1 MAASQIYI
9 WTFTIFLFPTL
20 TWGLLSDF
28 KICGDSE
35 CESLLSRVRATRDHR
50 GKDCRFLNFK
60 KGDVIFVYHKL
71 SGKRDDLWAG
81 SIDRQFGYFPK
92 DAVKVDEIYSNTEKE
107 VATQKQD
114 FFCIDEYGSLID
126 NDSSEWDNEE
136 NLVSEFQEIAAN
148 DAQDSKTSKD
158 AFLSQSFAQ
167 SSDETG
173 NKDAIQVVMEDFSDD
188 TKPEPSEQDGS
199 QWIGSTVTGWLSLGG
214 ENPDDNP
221 KEDNPEQ
228 ESFRSRKL
236 ALDIDANQLKEEKKN
251 AENSGWFGD
260 GLTSAFGFGQKAP
273 EEEKPIEKEV
283 EEQPPPSNS
292 WLNIGIRDV
301 LHFGQSNQDK
311 VEEIIEAAGRDEST
325 GTIDPQDLGTSQSHH
340 DATVEQIKETEHQ
353 RDDITG
359 KKAERTETHPSKPV
373 KDYNQ
378 EDRHSQEED
387 GELRKEEDAG
397 WYGSIY
403 NNIVGLYGEQGYVE
417 EEEDILIAEDE
428 EDKDISLQSETES
441 QSVFSSMFDT
451 LVSPFQADTTNN
463 YKNAQSDEVTDI
475 KPAEADGDTETSLT
489 SQTAIPYDSTEAS
502 VGRKD
507 DNDGNDSNEVPH
519 PPPLDIDTVQSA
531 NKILETSKY
540 MSLSHDPQLQDT
552 DGIVNLGVD
561 PEKAIAEMEVVDQEE
576 FPSSDH
582 SKKWHV
588 ETDPIDNTGFINII
602 LDPVLDSTIL
612 NADATSNNLLSDKGN
627 DDGGRYIVDKA
638 SEREEADSTNE
649 VTETEGIEPKK
660 IVEVERDHGDEA
672 TFSTHVF
679 EYTQSNSGPNAKIE
693 MYPDSSDL
701 VPPETVTGNEQR
713 QTEILEEADTENM
726 LVEDFIHVHWVS
738 HESQKDSDEKNVL
751 NDRSGMTDD
760 QTTANED
767 SNLPLNDRNHT
778 DDSNEM
784 LEAFKQL
791 LGNSKYM
798 SLSHNPQLQ
807 DTTGIVNLEDDREK
821 SIAEINEND
830 EHDSAGRLELDDVT
844 TNEPVSSQGGVE
856 PKQLVSDPKPDNEED
871 VKISTVLPEA
881 LLHDSDENAL
891 NHHQES
897 PAADL
902 AENSLNDVETD
913 HSVGQ
918 DALEGS
924 GIPNLSDSIPIQT
937 KAETPTE
944 ELPNVSEDTSVM
956 HAEVEDIDID
966 TTGIEV
972 VSSNQKGDDSILVPQ
987 SPAEEDNRDRV
998 GMLYSQTSMPGTED
1012 ASVLEEVTQTPDPH
1026 LHDTQDPHIAELIL
1040 NLSLVEPVRVDP
1052 VIENVSGVEIH
1063 HLITSSG
1070 DEESK
1075 DKNENT
1081 LEVTDKNVHFGD
1093 IDSVLLKDWLSS
1105 NYEESNSNVME
1116 VVDQEEFSSS
1126 DHFKEWHVEADPVDN
1141 IGMINITLDPVL
1153 DSTILNADTTSNNLL
1168 SDKGNDDGGRYI
1180 VDKASEIEEA
1190 DSTKE
1195 VTETEGIEP
1204 GKIVEVERDH
1214 GDQATLPTHVFENTQ
1229 SSSEPDAKIEMY
1241 PDSSELVPPET
1252 EIGNEQRQTEILEE
1266 ADTENMSVEDF
1277 IHVHRESH
1285 ESQKDSDEKNVPND
1299 RSGMT
1304 SDQTTAIEDNNLP
1317 LDDRNHISS
1326 VSSQEVHSK
1335 GTKGL
1340 YNEITLE
1347 NERAQEL
1354 GLQDRETNDG
1364 RNSFD
1369 QSHAVSQLSPTDEA
1383 YDVIIQSEKTI
1394 DHDTLY
1400 SGENFLS
1407 DSWSNYQEATDVKST
1422 ISDEDR
1428 QQDFENVD
1436 VIEKVDF
1443 EKISY
1448 RDIESI
1454 HNVEREGETSTSH
1467 SEPPEKQDMPSDQI
1481 VGLDPTQ
1488 EEFVNKSTS
1497 HIEPLENQDMPSDQY
1512 SVGPPQEE
1520 ITDTS
1525 VNKGTRSFFEN
1536 AMDFLIPSTDSKDL
1550 EDPEPKGQEEEE
1562 QEPPPDLPYLD
1573 LHEPEPQ
1580 SQSTSVE
1587 DSVKAT
1593 AFLKEYKNI
1602 QKQISTYEIT
1612 TLLDMFGK
1620 HKFLWLDY
1628 SLGSSETFTD
1638 GQDGDNDLAII
1649 SDFERLLQ
1657 YHIDETKTPSGGVL
1671 EDEDQSRKFV
1681 SLRKL
1686 EILLSNI
1693 KNRFTQVKAPVS
1705 IKDNQETDKTN
1716 CINDDCLTR
1725 NENEDLTNLK
1735 GEHFS
1740 GEGDI
1745 QTPTLTDKYKPEPAV
1760 MEYLFS
1766 SARQVTGDAVAHML
1780 TVKALLK
1787 WLTIQV
1793 LSSLPDDIKPGPDL
1807 YGLPWEAVIVTALLG
1822 LGTLLLFSCR
1832 FYQCIKSRLYSSKER
1847 RMGLKVAELL
1857 DEKCKVLETLSEVQ
1871 RNYEELETALRNS
1884 GILAHVT
1891 ERENLEVMSQRLKQS
1906 NTQLGNDIEKLKEDL
1921 NIQRAMRLQQ
1931 EETIADMQETL
1942 KTLEEETRD
1951 LKSQT
1956 EQAQTTLKIFDMNSE
1971 RNQNNLEA
1979 AKEEKVLLQEK
1990 NGQLVQ
1996 EAEGW
2001 GERMSELEEEMR
2013 MCESS
2018 YTGML
2023 QDATNKD
2030 ERIKSLTDCLLK
2042 MKDWDSVLEDGANR
2056 EERSGTQG
2064 TENGEGQDNHQR
2076 RRIQK
2081 LIHAAKM
2088 NADLKSVDEDKDRV
2102 FAKLADEVKAKEDL
2116 QEGIKKLE
2124 NEKASLQTDS
2134 EKYTVQVQTLQQKLQ
2149 IMTEMYQENELKL
2162 HRMLTVEERERLQK
2176 DEKLTKADK
2185 SITLA
2190 VEELNSYRQR
2200 AQDLEDELEKT
2211 NQAYKTQITS
2221 QEKKAHNNWLAARG
2235 ADRDLAEVKRENAH
2249 LRQKLT
2255 DTQFKLD
2262 VVEKDPYTL
2271 DNMDRP
2277 LFRGERSPYGP
2288 SPLHRPASE
2297 NRAFLS
2303 PPTLMDGPL
2312 RLSPN
2317 FPPMGPGGR
2326 VSRGLLDPPGGVDSD
2341 RSGGPHSDSGSISPT
2356 WERDRR
2362 GPPIHPPGYMYLDT
2376 GLPYRR
2382 PLPGALPMGPL
2393 PPRGPGPA
2401 EPHSFGHQP
2410 DSSFMGNSMGPGENE
2425 RDSHL
2430 SAPGDLRDM
2439 RMGPPLLVPPGMGP
2453 LPPMDHRDPYF
2464 ARKGPYGPPD
2474 FFSPR
2479 GPAPMGMRGPPPPGM
2494 FGRVPPPPPQH
2505 MGYPPMRPHPD
2516 SFPPGPPPRPS
2527 PPDSEVSSDQ
2537 SPSPHDVI

>member
-1 MAASQIYI
+1 MTGLSRVDMAASQKYI
-9 WTFTIFLFPTL
+9 WTFTIFIFPIL

-92 DAVKVDEIYSNTEKE
+92 DAVKVDEIYANTEKE

-173 NKDAIQVVMEDFSDD
+173 NKDANQAVMEYFSDD
-188 TKPEPSEQDGS
+188 TKPAPSEQGGS

-214 ENPDDNP
+214 ERPDDNP

-236 ALDIDANQLKEEKKN
+236 ALDIDANQLKEETKN
-251 AENSGWFGD
+251 TENSGWFGD
-260 GLTSAFGFGQKAP
+260 GLTSAFGFGHKAP

-283 EEQPPPSNS
+283 EEQPPPSKS

-311 VEEIIEAAGRDEST
+311 VEERIEAAGRDEST
-325 GTIDPQDLGTSQSHH
+325 GTIDPQDVGTSQSHH

-353 RDDITG
+353 RDDNTG

-387 GELRKEEDAG
+387 GELRKEKDAG

-403 NNIVGLYGEQGYVE
+403 NNIVGLYGEQSDVE

-428 EDKDISLQSETES
+428 EDKDINLQSETES

-475 KPAEADGDTETSLT
+475 KPAEADGDTEISLT
-489 SQTAIPYDSTEAS
+489 CQMAIPYDSTEAS

-507 DNDGNDSNEVPH
+507 DNDGNDSNKALH
-519 PPPLDIDTVQSA
+519 PPRLEIDKVQSA

-552 DGIVNLGVD
+552 TGIVNLEVD
-561 PEKAIAEMEVVDQEE
+561 PEKAIAEMKVVDQKE
-576 FPSSDH
+576 FPPSDH
-582 SKKWHV
+582 SKEWHV
-588 ETDPIDNTGFINII
+588 ETDPIDNIGFINII

-612 NADATSNNLLSDKGN
+612 NADTTSNNLLSDKGN
-627 DDGGRYIVDKA
+627 DDGEGYIVDKA
-638 SEREEADSTNE
+638 SEIEKA
-649 VTETEGIEPKK
+649 EGIEPKK

-679 EYTQSNSGPNAKIE
+679 EYTQSSSGPNAKIE
-693 MYPDSSDL
+693 MYRDTSDL

-713 QTEILEEADTENM
+713 QTEVLDKADTENM
-726 LVEDFIHVHWVS
+726 SVEDFIHVHRVS
-738 HESQKDSDEKNVL
+738 HEYQKDSDEKNVL

-798 SLSHNPQLQ
+798 SLSHDPQLQ
-807 DTTGIVNLEDDREK
+807 DTTGIVNLEDDAEK
-821 SIAEINEND
+821 SRAEINEND
-830 EHDSAGRLELDDVT
+830 EHNSAGRLDLDDVT
-844 TNEPVSSQGGVE
+844 TNEPVSSQGDVE

-871 VKISTVLPEA
+871 LKISTVLPEA

-902 AENSLNDVETD
+902 AENSLDDVETD

-924 GIPNLSDSIPIQT
+924 GIPNLFDSIPIQT
-937 KAETPTE
+937 KAGTLTE
-944 ELPNVSEDTSVM
+944 ELPGVSEDTSVM
-956 HAEVEDIDID
+956 YTEVEDIDID

-987 SPAEEDNRDRV
+987 RPAEEDSGDRV
-998 GMLYSQTSMPGTED
+998 GMLYGQTSMPGTED

-1026 LHDTQDPHIAELIL
+1026 LHDAQDPRIAELIL
-1040 NLSLVEPVRVDP
+1040 NLSLVEPVIVDP
-1052 VIENVSGVEIH
+1052 VIENVSGEEGH

-1070 DEESK
+1070 DGKSK
-1075 DKNENT
+1075 DKNENR
-1081 LEVTDKNVHFGD
+1081 LEVPNKNAHVGD

-1105 NYEESNSNVME
+1105 NYEESNSNVIE

-1141 IGMINITLDPVL
+1141 IGLINITLDLVL

-1168 SDKGNDDGGRYI
+1168 SDKGNDDGERYI

-1190 DSTKE
+1190 DSPNE
-1195 VTETEGIEP
+1195 VTEIEGLEP

-1214 GDQATLPTHVFENTQ
+1214 GDQATLPTHAFENKQ
-1229 SSSEPDAKIEMY
+1229 SSSGPDAKIEMY

-1304 SDQTTAIEDNNLP
+1304 RDQTTAIEDNNLP
-1317 LDDRNHISS
+1317 LDNRNHISS

-1383 YDVIIQSEKTI
+1383 YDVITQSERTI
-1394 DHDTLY
+1394 DHDTLC

-1436 VIEKVDF
+1436 VIEKDDF

-1454 HNVEREGETSTSH
+1454 PNVEREDETSTSH
-1467 SEPPEKQDMPSDQI
+1467 SEPPEK
-1481 VGLDPTQ
+1481 
-1488 EEFVNKSTS
+1488 
-1497 HIEPLENQDMPSDQY
+1497 QDMPSDQY

-1536 AMDFLIPSTDSKDL
+1536 AMDFVIPSTDSKDL

-1562 QEPPPDLPYLD
+1562 QEPPPVLPYLD

-1587 DSVKAT
+1587 DSLKAT

-1602 QKQISTYEIT
+1602 QKQISADEIT

-1620 HKFLWLDY
+1620 HKLLWLDY
-1628 SLGSSETFTD
+1628 SLGSSETLTD
-1638 GQDGDNDLAII
+1638 GQDGNNGRAII

-1657 YHIDETKTPSGGVL
+1657 YHIDETKTSSGGVL
-1671 EDEDQSRKFV
+1671 EDEDQSRKCV
-1681 SLRKL
+1681 PLRKL

-1705 IKDNQETDKTN
+1705 IKDNQAETDKTN
-1716 CINDDCLTR
+1716 CINDDCFTR

-1766 SARQVTGDAVAHML
+1766 SARQVTGDAVAHIL
-1780 TVKALLK
+1780 TLKALLK
-1787 WLTIQV
+1787 WLTVQV
-1793 LSSLPDDIKPGPDL
+1793 LSSLPDDIRPGPDL

-1871 RNYEELETALRNS
+1871 QNYEELETALRNS
-1884 GILAHVT
+1884 GVLAHVA

-1921 NIQRAMRLQQ
+1921 NIQRARRLQQ

-2042 MKDWDSVLEDGANR
+2042 MKDWDSVLEVGANR
-2056 EERSGTQG
+2056 EERSGKQG

-2076 RRIQK
+2076 QRIQK

-2116 QEGIKKLE
+2116 QEGILNLE

-2134 EKYTVQVQTLQQKLQ
+2134 EKYTSQVQKLQQKLQ

-2255 DTQFKLD
+2255 DTQFKLE

-2303 PPTLMDGPL
+2303 PPTLMDGPP

-2326 VSRGLLDPPGGVDSD
+2326 
-2341 RSGGPHSDSGSISPT
+2341 
-2356 WERDRR
+2356 
-2362 GPPIHPPGYMYLDT
+2362 GYMYLDP

-2401 EPHSFGHQP
+2401 ESHSFGHQP

-2453 LPPMDHRDPYF
+2453 LPPIEHRDPYF

-2479 GPAPMGMRGPPPPGM
+2479 GPAPMGIRGPPPPGM

-2505 MGYPPMRPHPD
+2505 
-2516 SFPPGPPPRPS
+2516 SFLPGPPPRPS
-2527 PPDSEVSSDQ
+2527 PPGSEVSSDQ

>member
-1 MAASQIYI
+1 SRVDMAASQIYI

-81 SIDRQFGYFPK
+81 SIDRRFGYFSK
-92 DAVKVDEIYSNTEKE
+92 DAVEVDEIYSNTEKE

-148 DAQDSKTSKD
+148 D
-158 AFLSQSFAQ
+158 

-173 NKDAIQVVMEDFSDD
+173 NKDAIQVVMEHFSDD
-188 TKPEPSEQDGS
+188 TKPEPSEQEGS

-236 ALDIDANQLKEEKKN
+236 ALDIDVNQLKEEKKN

-273 EEEKPIEKEV
+273 EEEK
-283 EEQPPPSNS
+283 
-292 WLNIGIRDV
+292 
-301 LHFGQSNQDK
+301 
-311 VEEIIEAAGRDEST
+311 
-325 GTIDPQDLGTSQSHH
+325 DPQDLGTSQSHH

-353 RDDITG
+353 RDDTTG

-463 YKNAQSDEVTDI
+463 YKNAQSDEVTGI

-502 VGRKD
+502 V
-507 DNDGNDSNEVPH
+507 
-519 PPPLDIDTVQSA
+519 
-531 NKILETSKY
+531 
-540 MSLSHDPQLQDT
+540 
-552 DGIVNLGVD
+552 
-561 PEKAIAEMEVVDQEE
+561 
-576 FPSSDH
+576 
-582 SKKWHV
+582 
-588 ETDPIDNTGFINII
+588 
-602 LDPVLDSTIL
+602 
-612 NADATSNNLLSDKGN
+612 
-627 DDGGRYIVDKA
+627 
-638 SEREEADSTNE
+638 
-649 VTETEGIEPKK
+649 
-660 IVEVERDHGDEA
+660 
-672 TFSTHVF
+672 
-679 EYTQSNSGPNAKIE
+679 
-693 MYPDSSDL
+693 
-701 VPPETVTGNEQR
+701 
-713 QTEILEEADTENM
+713 
-726 LVEDFIHVHWVS
+726 
-738 HESQKDSDEKNVL
+738 
-751 NDRSGMTDD
+751 
-760 QTTANED
+760 
-767 SNLPLNDRNHT
+767 
-778 DDSNEM
+778 
-784 LEAFKQL
+784 
-791 LGNSKYM
+791 
-798 SLSHNPQLQ
+798 
-807 DTTGIVNLEDDREK
+807 
-821 SIAEINEND
+821 
-830 EHDSAGRLELDDVT
+830 
-844 TNEPVSSQGGVE
+844 
-856 PKQLVSDPKPDNEED
+856 
-871 VKISTVLPEA
+871 
-881 LLHDSDENAL
+881 
-891 NHHQES
+891 
-897 PAADL
+897 
-902 AENSLNDVETD
+902 
-913 HSVGQ
+913 
-918 DALEGS
+918 
-924 GIPNLSDSIPIQT
+924 
-937 KAETPTE
+937 
-944 ELPNVSEDTSVM
+944 
-956 HAEVEDIDID
+956 
-966 TTGIEV
+966 
-972 VSSNQKGDDSILVPQ
+972 
-987 SPAEEDNRDRV
+987 
-998 GMLYSQTSMPGTED
+998 
-1012 ASVLEEVTQTPDPH
+1012 
-1026 LHDTQDPHIAELIL
+1026 
-1040 NLSLVEPVRVDP
+1040 
-1052 VIENVSGVEIH
+1052 
-1063 HLITSSG
+1063 
-1070 DEESK
+1070 
-1075 DKNENT
+1075 
-1081 LEVTDKNVHFGD
+1081 
-1093 IDSVLLKDWLSS
+1093 
-1105 NYEESNSNVME
+1105 
-1116 VVDQEEFSSS
+1116 
-1126 DHFKEWHVEADPVDN
+1126 
-1141 IGMINITLDPVL
+1141 
-1153 DSTILNADTTSNNLL
+1153 
-1168 SDKGNDDGGRYI
+1168 
-1180 VDKASEIEEA
+1180 
-1190 DSTKE
+1190 
-1195 VTETEGIEP
+1195 
-1204 GKIVEVERDH
+1204 
-1214 GDQATLPTHVFENTQ
+1214 ATLPTHVFENTQ

-1326 VSSQEVHSK
+1326 VSSQEVYSK

-1369 QSHAVSQLSPTDEA
+1369 QSHAVSQLSPTDEV
-1383 YDVIIQSEKTI
+1383 YDVITQSERTI

-1407 DSWSNYQEATDVKST
+1407 DSWSNDQEATDVKST

-1488 EEFVNKSTS
+1488 EELVNKSTS
-1497 HIEPLENQDMPSDQY
+1497 HI
-1512 SVGPPQEE
+1512 
-1520 ITDTS
+1520 DT
-1525 VNKGTRSFFEN
+1525 F
-1536 AMDFLIPSTDSKDL
+1536 SKL
-1550 EDPEPKGQEEEE
+1550 
-1562 QEPPPDLPYLD
+1562 
-1573 LHEPEPQ
+1573 
-1580 SQSTSVE
+1580 
-1587 DSVKAT
+1587 
-1593 AFLKEYKNI
+1593 
-1602 QKQISTYEIT
+1602 
-1612 TLLDMFGK
+1612 
-1620 HKFLWLDY
+1620 
-1628 SLGSSETFTD
+1628 
-1638 GQDGDNDLAII
+1638 
-1649 SDFERLLQ
+1649 
-1657 YHIDETKTPSGGVL
+1657 
-1671 EDEDQSRKFV
+1671 
-1681 SLRKL
+1681 
-1686 EILLSNI
+1686 
-1693 KNRFTQVKAPVS
+1693 
-1705 IKDNQETDKTN
+1705 
-1716 CINDDCLTR
+1716 
-1725 NENEDLTNLK
+1725 
-1735 GEHFS
+1735 
-1740 GEGDI
+1740 
-1745 QTPTLTDKYKPEPAV
+1745 
-1760 MEYLFS
+1760 
-1766 SARQVTGDAVAHML
+1766 
-1780 TVKALLK
+1780 
-1787 WLTIQV
+1787 V
-1793 LSSLPDDIKPGPDL
+1793 LSSLPDDIKPGPNL

-1857 DEKCKVLETLSEVQ
+1857 DEKCKVLETLREVQ
-1871 RNYEELETALRNS
+1871 QNVRP
-1884 GILAHVT
+1884 
-1891 ERENLEVMSQRLKQS
+1891 MSNNPVCDRLDLLKQS

-1921 NIQRAMRLQQ
+1921 NIQRARRLQQ
-1931 EETIADMQETL
+1931 EETFIVTQRTCMGCPKQ
-1942 KTLEEETRD
+1942 
-1951 LKSQT
+1951 
-1956 EQAQTTLKIFDMNSE
+1956 
-1971 RNQNNLEA
+1971 
-1979 AKEEKVLLQEK
+1979 KESYSLVGSSPSPLFP
-1990 NGQLVQ
+1990 QLVQ

-2134 EKYTVQVQTLQQKLQ
+2134 EKYTGQVQKLQQKLQ

-2317 FPPMGPGGR
+2317 FPPMGPG

-2410 DSSFMGNSMGPGENE
+2410 
-2425 RDSHL
+2425 
-2430 SAPGDLRDM
+2430 APGDLRDM

-2453 LPPMDHRDPYF
+2453 LPPMDHRDSYF

-2474 FFSPR
+2474 YFSPR

-2527 PPDSEVSSDQ
+2527 PPGSEVSSDQ
-2537 SPSPHDVI
+2537 SLSPHDVI

>member
-81 SIDRQFGYFPK
+81 SIDRRFGYFSK
-92 DAVKVDEIYSNTEKE
+92 DAVEVDEIYSNTEKE

-173 NKDAIQVVMEDFSDD
+173 NKDAIQVVMEHFSDD
-188 TKPEPSEQDGS
+188 TKPEPSEQEGS

-236 ALDIDANQLKEEKKN
+236 ALDIDVNQLKEEKKN

-311 VEEIIEAAGRDEST
+311 VEEIIEAAGRD
-325 GTIDPQDLGTSQSHH
+325 PQDLGTSQSHH

-353 RDDITG
+353 RDDTTG

-387 GELRKEEDAG
+387 A
-397 WYGSIY
+397 
-403 NNIVGLYGEQGYVE
+403 
-417 EEEDILIAEDE
+417 
-428 EDKDISLQSETES
+428 
-441 QSVFSSMFDT
+441 
-451 LVSPFQADTTNN
+451 
-463 YKNAQSDEVTDI
+463 
-475 KPAEADGDTETSLT
+475 
-489 SQTAIPYDSTEAS
+489 
-502 VGRKD
+502 
-507 DNDGNDSNEVPH
+507 
-519 PPPLDIDTVQSA
+519 
-531 NKILETSKY
+531 
-540 MSLSHDPQLQDT
+540 
-552 DGIVNLGVD
+552 
-561 PEKAIAEMEVVDQEE
+561 
-576 FPSSDH
+576 
-582 SKKWHV
+582 
-588 ETDPIDNTGFINII
+588 
-602 LDPVLDSTIL
+602 
-612 NADATSNNLLSDKGN
+612 
-627 DDGGRYIVDKA
+627 
-638 SEREEADSTNE
+638 
-649 VTETEGIEPKK
+649 
-660 IVEVERDHGDEA
+660 
-672 TFSTHVF
+672 
-679 EYTQSNSGPNAKIE
+679 
-693 MYPDSSDL
+693 
-701 VPPETVTGNEQR
+701 
-713 QTEILEEADTENM
+713 
-726 LVEDFIHVHWVS
+726 
-738 HESQKDSDEKNVL
+738 
-751 NDRSGMTDD
+751 
-760 QTTANED
+760 
-767 SNLPLNDRNHT
+767 
-778 DDSNEM
+778 
-784 LEAFKQL
+784 
-791 LGNSKYM
+791 
-798 SLSHNPQLQ
+798 
-807 DTTGIVNLEDDREK
+807 
-821 SIAEINEND
+821 
-830 EHDSAGRLELDDVT
+830 
-844 TNEPVSSQGGVE
+844 
-856 PKQLVSDPKPDNEED
+856 
-871 VKISTVLPEA
+871 
-881 LLHDSDENAL
+881 
-891 NHHQES
+891 
-897 PAADL
+897 
-902 AENSLNDVETD
+902 
-913 HSVGQ
+913 
-918 DALEGS
+918 
-924 GIPNLSDSIPIQT
+924 
-937 KAETPTE
+937 
-944 ELPNVSEDTSVM
+944 
-956 HAEVEDIDID
+956 
-966 TTGIEV
+966 
-972 VSSNQKGDDSILVPQ
+972 
-987 SPAEEDNRDRV
+987 
-998 GMLYSQTSMPGTED
+998 
-1012 ASVLEEVTQTPDPH
+1012 
-1026 LHDTQDPHIAELIL
+1026 
-1040 NLSLVEPVRVDP
+1040 
-1052 VIENVSGVEIH
+1052 
-1063 HLITSSG
+1063 
-1070 DEESK
+1070 
-1075 DKNENT
+1075 
-1081 LEVTDKNVHFGD
+1081 
-1093 IDSVLLKDWLSS
+1093 
-1105 NYEESNSNVME
+1105 
-1116 VVDQEEFSSS
+1116 
-1126 DHFKEWHVEADPVDN
+1126 
-1141 IGMINITLDPVL
+1141 
-1153 DSTILNADTTSNNLL
+1153 
-1168 SDKGNDDGGRYI
+1168 
-1180 VDKASEIEEA
+1180 
-1190 DSTKE
+1190 
-1195 VTETEGIEP
+1195 
-1204 GKIVEVERDH
+1204 
-1214 GDQATLPTHVFENTQ
+1214 
-1229 SSSEPDAKIEMY
+1229 
-1241 PDSSELVPPET
+1241 
-1252 EIGNEQRQTEILEE
+1252 
-1266 ADTENMSVEDF
+1266 
-1277 IHVHRESH
+1277 
-1285 ESQKDSDEKNVPND
+1285 
-1299 RSGMT
+1299 
-1304 SDQTTAIEDNNLP
+1304 
-1317 LDDRNHISS
+1317 
-1326 VSSQEVHSK
+1326 
-1335 GTKGL
+1335 
-1340 YNEITLE
+1340 
-1347 NERAQEL
+1347 
-1354 GLQDRETNDG
+1354 
-1364 RNSFD
+1364 
-1369 QSHAVSQLSPTDEA
+1369 
-1383 YDVIIQSEKTI
+1383 
-1394 DHDTLY
+1394 
-1400 SGENFLS
+1400 
-1407 DSWSNYQEATDVKST
+1407 
-1422 ISDEDR
+1422 
-1428 QQDFENVD
+1428 
-1436 VIEKVDF
+1436 
-1443 EKISY
+1443 
-1448 RDIESI
+1448 
-1454 HNVEREGETSTSH
+1454 
-1467 SEPPEKQDMPSDQI
+1467 
-1481 VGLDPTQ
+1481 
-1488 EEFVNKSTS
+1488 
-1497 HIEPLENQDMPSDQY
+1497 
-1512 SVGPPQEE
+1512 
-1520 ITDTS
+1520 
-1525 VNKGTRSFFEN
+1525 
-1536 AMDFLIPSTDSKDL
+1536 
-1550 EDPEPKGQEEEE
+1550 
-1562 QEPPPDLPYLD
+1562 
-1573 LHEPEPQ
+1573 
-1580 SQSTSVE
+1580 
-1587 DSVKAT
+1587 
-1593 AFLKEYKNI
+1593 
-1602 QKQISTYEIT
+1602 
-1612 TLLDMFGK
+1612 
-1620 HKFLWLDY
+1620 
-1628 SLGSSETFTD
+1628 
-1638 GQDGDNDLAII
+1638 
-1649 SDFERLLQ
+1649 
-1657 YHIDETKTPSGGVL
+1657 
-1671 EDEDQSRKFV
+1671 
-1681 SLRKL
+1681 
-1686 EILLSNI
+1686 
-1693 KNRFTQVKAPVS
+1693 
-1705 IKDNQETDKTN
+1705 ETDKTN
-1716 CINDDCLTR
+1716 CINDDCFTR

-1735 GEHFS
+1735 GEHLS

-1787 WLTIQV
+1787 WLTVQV
-1793 LSSLPDDIKPGPDL
+1793 LSSLPDDIKPGPNL

-1857 DEKCKVLETLSEVQ
+1857 DEKCKVLETLREVQ
-1871 RNYEELETALRNS
+1871 QNYEELETALRNS
-1884 GILAHVT
+1884 GVLAHVA

-1921 NIQRAMRLQQ
+1921 NIQRARRLQQ
-1931 EETIADMQETL
+1931 EETIADMQLTL

-2134 EKYTVQVQTLQQKLQ
+2134 EKYTGQVQKLQQKLQ

-2453 LPPMDHRDPYF
+2453 LPPMDHRDSYF

-2474 FFSPR
+2474 YFSPR

-2527 PPDSEVSSDQ
+2527 PPGSEVSSDQ
-2537 SPSPHDVI
+2537 SLSPHDVI

>member
-1 MAASQIYI
+1 M
-9 WTFTIFLFPTL
+9 
-20 TWGLLSDF
+20 
-28 KICGDSE
+28 
-35 CESLLSRVRATRDHR
+35 
-50 GKDCRFLNFK
+50 LN
-60 KGDVIFVYHKL
+60 G
-71 SGKRDDLWAG
+71 
-81 SIDRQFGYFPK
+81 
-92 DAVKVDEIYSNTEKE
+92 
-107 VATQKQD
+107 
-114 FFCIDEYGSLID
+114 
-126 NDSSEWDNEE
+126 
-136 NLVSEFQEIAAN
+136 
-148 DAQDSKTSKD
+148 
-158 AFLSQSFAQ
+158 
-167 SSDETG
+167 
-173 NKDAIQVVMEDFSDD
+173 
-188 TKPEPSEQDGS
+188 
-199 QWIGSTVTGWLSLGG
+199 
-214 ENPDDNP
+214 
-221 KEDNPEQ
+221 
-228 ESFRSRKL
+228 
-236 ALDIDANQLKEEKKN
+236 
-251 AENSGWFGD
+251 
-260 GLTSAFGFGQKAP
+260 
-273 EEEKPIEKEV
+273 
-283 EEQPPPSNS
+283 
-292 WLNIGIRDV
+292 
-301 LHFGQSNQDK
+301 
-311 VEEIIEAAGRDEST
+311 
-325 GTIDPQDLGTSQSHH
+325 
-340 DATVEQIKETEHQ
+340 
-353 RDDITG
+353 
-359 KKAERTETHPSKPV
+359 
-373 KDYNQ
+373 
-378 EDRHSQEED
+378 
-387 GELRKEEDAG
+387 
-397 WYGSIY
+397 
-403 NNIVGLYGEQGYVE
+403 
-417 EEEDILIAEDE
+417 
-428 EDKDISLQSETES
+428 
-441 QSVFSSMFDT
+441 
-451 LVSPFQADTTNN
+451 
-463 YKNAQSDEVTDI
+463 
-475 KPAEADGDTETSLT
+475 
-489 SQTAIPYDSTEAS
+489 
-502 VGRKD
+502 
-507 DNDGNDSNEVPH
+507 
-519 PPPLDIDTVQSA
+519 
-531 NKILETSKY
+531 
-540 MSLSHDPQLQDT
+540 
-552 DGIVNLGVD
+552 
-561 PEKAIAEMEVVDQEE
+561 
-576 FPSSDH
+576 
-582 SKKWHV
+582 
-588 ETDPIDNTGFINII
+588 
-602 LDPVLDSTIL
+602 
-612 NADATSNNLLSDKGN
+612 
-627 DDGGRYIVDKA
+627 
-638 SEREEADSTNE
+638 
-649 VTETEGIEPKK
+649 
-660 IVEVERDHGDEA
+660 
-672 TFSTHVF
+672 
-679 EYTQSNSGPNAKIE
+679 
-693 MYPDSSDL
+693 
-701 VPPETVTGNEQR
+701 
-713 QTEILEEADTENM
+713 
-726 LVEDFIHVHWVS
+726 
-738 HESQKDSDEKNVL
+738 
-751 NDRSGMTDD
+751 
-760 QTTANED
+760 
-767 SNLPLNDRNHT
+767 
-778 DDSNEM
+778 
-784 LEAFKQL
+784 
-791 LGNSKYM
+791 
-798 SLSHNPQLQ
+798 
-807 DTTGIVNLEDDREK
+807 
-821 SIAEINEND
+821 
-830 EHDSAGRLELDDVT
+830 
-844 TNEPVSSQGGVE
+844 
-856 PKQLVSDPKPDNEED
+856 
-871 VKISTVLPEA
+871 
-881 LLHDSDENAL
+881 
-891 NHHQES
+891 
-897 PAADL
+897 
-902 AENSLNDVETD
+902 
-913 HSVGQ
+913 
-918 DALEGS
+918 
-924 GIPNLSDSIPIQT
+924 
-937 KAETPTE
+937 
-944 ELPNVSEDTSVM
+944 
-956 HAEVEDIDID
+956 
-966 TTGIEV
+966 
-972 VSSNQKGDDSILVPQ
+972 
-987 SPAEEDNRDRV
+987 
-998 GMLYSQTSMPGTED
+998 QTSMPGRED
-1012 ASVLEEVTQTPDPH
+1012 ASVLEEVTQTPDTH
-1026 LHDTQDPHIAELIL
+1026 LHDAQDPHIAELIL
-1040 NLSLVEPVRVDP
+1040 NLSLVEPVIVDP
-1052 VIENVSGVEIH
+1052 VNENVSGEEGH
-1063 HLITSSG
+1063 HLITSSEDG
-1070 DEESK
+1070 ESK
-1075 DKNENT
+1075 DNNENT
-1081 LEVTDKNVHFGD
+1081 LEVPDKNVYCED
-1093 IDSVLLKDWLSS
+1093 IDSVLLKDSLSS

-1116 VVDQEEFSSS
+1116 VVDQEDFPSS
-1126 DHFKEWHVEADPVDN
+1126 DHSKEWHVEADPIEN
-1141 IGMINITLDPVL
+1141 IGLINITLDPVL

-1168 SDKGNDDGGRYI
+1168 SDKGNDDGESYI
-1180 VDKASEIEEA
+1180 MDKASEIEEA
-1190 DSTKE
+1190 DSTNE
-1195 VTETEGIEP
+1195 VTETEGLEP

-1229 SSSEPDAKIEMY
+1229 SSSGPDAKIEMY

-1252 EIGNEQRQTEILEE
+1252 EIGNEQLQTEILEE

-1285 ESQKDSDEKNVPND
+1285 ESQKDSDEKTVLND

-1304 SDQTTAIEDNNLP
+1304 RDQTKAIEDNNLP

-1335 GTKGL
+1335 GTKVL

-1354 GLQDRETNDG
+1354 GLQDRETNDE
-1364 RNSFD
+1364 RSSLD
-1369 QSHAVSQLSPTDEA
+1369 QSHAVSQLYPSDEA
-1383 YDVIIQSEKTI
+1383 YDVITQSERTI

-1407 DSWSNYQEATDVKST
+1407 DSQSNYQEATDVKST

-1436 VIEKVDF
+1436 VIEKDDF

-1448 RDIESI
+1448 RDNESI
-1454 HNVEREGETSTSH
+1454 RNVQREGETSTSH
-1467 SEPPEKQDMPSDQI
+1467 SKPPENQDMQSDQI
-1481 VGLDPTQ
+1481 VGLDPPQ
-1488 EEFVNKSTS
+1488 EEIVNKSTS
-1497 HIEPLENQDMPSDQY
+1497 HSEPLENQDMPSDQY

-1536 AMDFLIPSTDSKDL
+1536 AMDFLIPSTDSKEL
-1550 EDPEPKGQEEEE
+1550 EDPEPKGQEEKE
-1562 QEPPPDLPYLD
+1562 QEPPPVPPYLD

-1587 DSVKAT
+1587 DSLKAT

-1602 QKQISTYEIT
+1602 QKHISADEIT

-1628 SLGSSETFTD
+1628 SLGSSETLTD

-1657 YHIDETKTPSGGVL
+1657 YHIDETQTPSGGVL
-1671 EDEDQSRKFV
+1671 EDEDQSRKVV

-1693 KNRFTQVKAPVS
+1693 KNRYTPVKAPVS
-1705 IKDNQETDKTN
+1705 IKDNQETDKTI
-1716 CINDDCLTR
+1716 CINDDCFTR
-1725 NENEDLTNLK
+1725 NENEYLTNLK

-1766 SARQVTGDAVAHML
+1766 SARQVTGYAVARML

-1787 WLTIQV
+1787 WLTVQV
-1793 LSSLPDDIKPGPDL
+1793 VSSLPDDIRPGPDL

-1871 RNYEELETALRNS
+1871 KNYEELETALRNS
-1884 GILAHVT
+1884 GVLAHVA

-1906 NTQLGNDIEKLKEDL
+1906 NTQLGDDIEKLKEDL
-1921 NIQRAMRLQQ
+1921 NIQSVRRLQQ

-1956 EQAQTTLKIFDMNSE
+1956 EQAQTTLKIFEMNSD

-1979 AKEEKVLLQEK
+1979 AKEEKALLQEK
-1990 NGQLVQ
+1990 NSQLVQ

-2056 EERSGTQG
+2056 EERSGTPG

-2076 RRIQK
+2076 QRIQK

-2134 EKYTVQVQTLQQKLQ
+2134 EMYTGQVQKLQQKLQ

-2303 PPTLMDGPL
+2303 PPTLMDGPP

-2326 VSRGLLDPPGGVDSD
+2326 
-2341 RSGGPHSDSGSISPT
+2341 
-2356 WERDRR
+2356 
-2362 GPPIHPPGYMYLDT
+2362 GYMYLDP

-2382 PLPGALPMGPL
+2382 PPVALPMGPL
-2393 PPRGPGPA
+2393 PPRGLGPA

-2410 DSSFMGNSMGPGENE
+2410 DSSFMGNSMGPGEYE

-2430 SAPGDLRDM
+2430 SVPGDMRDM
-2439 RMGPPLLVPPGMGP
+2439 RMGPPLIVPPGMGP
-2453 LPPMDHRDPYF
+2453 LPPMDNRDPYF

-2479 GPAPMGMRGPPPPGM
+2479 GPVPMGMRGLPPPGM

-2527 PPDSEVSSDQ
+2527 PPGSEVSSDQ

>member
-1 MAASQIYI
+1 MTGLSSVDMAALQIYI
-9 WTFTIFLFPTL
+9 WTFTIFIFPTL

-81 SIDRQFGYFPK
+81 SIDRRFGYFPK
-92 DAVKVDEIYSNTEKE
+92 DAVKVAEIYANTEKE

-173 NKDAIQVVMEDFSDD
+173 NKDAIQAVMEDFSDD
-188 TKPEPSEQDGS
+188 TKPAPSEQGGS

-214 ENPDDNP
+214 ESPGDNP

-236 ALDIDANQLKEEKKN
+236 SLDIDANQLKEETKN
-251 AENSGWFGD
+251 TENSGWFGD

-292 WLNIGIRDV
+292 WLNIGIKDI
-301 LHFGQSNQDK
+301 LHFDQSNQDK
-311 VEEIIEAAGRDEST
+311 VEERVEAAGRDEST

-353 RDDITG
+353 RDDNTG

-387 GELRKEEDAG
+387 
-397 WYGSIY
+397 
-403 NNIVGLYGEQGYVE
+403 
-417 EEEDILIAEDE
+417 
-428 EDKDISLQSETES
+428 
-441 QSVFSSMFDT
+441 
-451 LVSPFQADTTNN
+451 
-463 YKNAQSDEVTDI
+463 
-475 KPAEADGDTETSLT
+475 
-489 SQTAIPYDSTEAS
+489 
-502 VGRKD
+502 
-507 DNDGNDSNEVPH
+507 
-519 PPPLDIDTVQSA
+519 
-531 NKILETSKY
+531 
-540 MSLSHDPQLQDT
+540 
-552 DGIVNLGVD
+552 
-561 PEKAIAEMEVVDQEE
+561 
-576 FPSSDH
+576 
-582 SKKWHV
+582 
-588 ETDPIDNTGFINII
+588 
-602 LDPVLDSTIL
+602 
-612 NADATSNNLLSDKGN
+612 
-627 DDGGRYIVDKA
+627 
-638 SEREEADSTNE
+638 
-649 VTETEGIEPKK
+649 
-660 IVEVERDHGDEA
+660 
-672 TFSTHVF
+672 
-679 EYTQSNSGPNAKIE
+679 
-693 MYPDSSDL
+693 
-701 VPPETVTGNEQR
+701 
-713 QTEILEEADTENM
+713 
-726 LVEDFIHVHWVS
+726 
-738 HESQKDSDEKNVL
+738 
-751 NDRSGMTDD
+751 
-760 QTTANED
+760 
-767 SNLPLNDRNHT
+767 
-778 DDSNEM
+778 
-784 LEAFKQL
+784 
-791 LGNSKYM
+791 
-798 SLSHNPQLQ
+798 
-807 DTTGIVNLEDDREK
+807 
-821 SIAEINEND
+821 
-830 EHDSAGRLELDDVT
+830 
-844 TNEPVSSQGGVE
+844 
-856 PKQLVSDPKPDNEED
+856 
-871 VKISTVLPEA
+871 
-881 LLHDSDENAL
+881 
-891 NHHQES
+891 
-897 PAADL
+897 
-902 AENSLNDVETD
+902 
-913 HSVGQ
+913 
-918 DALEGS
+918 
-924 GIPNLSDSIPIQT
+924 
-937 KAETPTE
+937 
-944 ELPNVSEDTSVM
+944 
-956 HAEVEDIDID
+956 
-966 TTGIEV
+966 
-972 VSSNQKGDDSILVPQ
+972 
-987 SPAEEDNRDRV
+987 
-998 GMLYSQTSMPGTED
+998 
-1012 ASVLEEVTQTPDPH
+1012 
-1026 LHDTQDPHIAELIL
+1026 
-1040 NLSLVEPVRVDP
+1040 
-1052 VIENVSGVEIH
+1052 
-1063 HLITSSG
+1063 
-1070 DEESK
+1070 
-1075 DKNENT
+1075 
-1081 LEVTDKNVHFGD
+1081 
-1093 IDSVLLKDWLSS
+1093 
-1105 NYEESNSNVME
+1105 
-1116 VVDQEEFSSS
+1116 
-1126 DHFKEWHVEADPVDN
+1126 
-1141 IGMINITLDPVL
+1141 
-1153 DSTILNADTTSNNLL
+1153 
-1168 SDKGNDDGGRYI
+1168 
-1180 VDKASEIEEA
+1180 
-1190 DSTKE
+1190 
-1195 VTETEGIEP
+1195 
-1204 GKIVEVERDH
+1204 
-1214 GDQATLPTHVFENTQ
+1214 
-1229 SSSEPDAKIEMY
+1229 
-1241 PDSSELVPPET
+1241 
-1252 EIGNEQRQTEILEE
+1252 
-1266 ADTENMSVEDF
+1266 
-1277 IHVHRESH
+1277 
-1285 ESQKDSDEKNVPND
+1285 
-1299 RSGMT
+1299 
-1304 SDQTTAIEDNNLP
+1304 
-1317 LDDRNHISS
+1317 
-1326 VSSQEVHSK
+1326 
-1335 GTKGL
+1335 
-1340 YNEITLE
+1340 
-1347 NERAQEL
+1347 
-1354 GLQDRETNDG
+1354 
-1364 RNSFD
+1364 
-1369 QSHAVSQLSPTDEA
+1369 
-1383 YDVIIQSEKTI
+1383 
-1394 DHDTLY
+1394 
-1400 SGENFLS
+1400 
-1407 DSWSNYQEATDVKST
+1407 
-1422 ISDEDR
+1422 
-1428 QQDFENVD
+1428 
-1436 VIEKVDF
+1436 
-1443 EKISY
+1443 
-1448 RDIESI
+1448 
-1454 HNVEREGETSTSH
+1454 
-1467 SEPPEKQDMPSDQI
+1467 
-1481 VGLDPTQ
+1481 
-1488 EEFVNKSTS
+1488 
-1497 HIEPLENQDMPSDQY
+1497 
-1512 SVGPPQEE
+1512 
-1520 ITDTS
+1520 
-1525 VNKGTRSFFEN
+1525 
-1536 AMDFLIPSTDSKDL
+1536 
-1550 EDPEPKGQEEEE
+1550 
-1562 QEPPPDLPYLD
+1562 
-1573 LHEPEPQ
+1573 
-1580 SQSTSVE
+1580 
-1587 DSVKAT
+1587 
-1593 AFLKEYKNI
+1593 
-1602 QKQISTYEIT
+1602 
-1612 TLLDMFGK
+1612 
-1620 HKFLWLDY
+1620 
-1628 SLGSSETFTD
+1628 
-1638 GQDGDNDLAII
+1638 
-1649 SDFERLLQ
+1649 
-1657 YHIDETKTPSGGVL
+1657 
-1671 EDEDQSRKFV
+1671 
-1681 SLRKL
+1681 
-1686 EILLSNI
+1686 
-1693 KNRFTQVKAPVS
+1693 
-1705 IKDNQETDKTN
+1705 ETDKTN
-1716 CINDDCLTR
+1716 CINDDCFTR
-1725 NENEDLTNLK
+1725 NENKDLTNLK

-1745 QTPTLTDKYKPEPAV
+1745 QTPTLTDKYKPEPAL

-1787 WLTIQV
+1787 WLTVQV
-1793 LSSLPDDIKPGPDL
+1793 VSSFPDDIRPGPDL

-1857 DEKCKVLETLSEVQ
+1857 EEKCKVLETLSDVQ
-1871 RNYEELETALRNS
+1871 QNYEELETALRNS
-1884 GILAHVT
+1884 GVLAHVA
-1891 ERENLEVMSQRLKQS
+1891 EREDLEVMSQKLKES

-1921 NIQRAMRLQQ
+1921 NIQRARRLQQ

-1951 LKSQT
+1951 LKSQI
-1956 EQAQTTLKIFDMNSE
+1956 EQAQTTLKIFDVNSE

-2013 MCESS
+2013 MCEST

-2042 MKDWDSVLEDGANR
+2042 MKDWDSVLEDGTNR

-2076 RRIQK
+2076 QRIQK

-2134 EKYTVQVQTLQQKLQ
+2134 EKYTGQVQRLQQKLQ
-2149 IMTEMYQENELKL
+2149 IMTEMFQENELKL

-2176 DEKLTKADK
+2176 DQKLTKADK

-2190 VEELNSYRQR
+2190 VEELNSYRHR

-2271 DNMDRP
+2271 ENMDRP

-2303 PPTLMDGPL
+2303 PPTLMDGPP

-2362 GPPIHPPGYMYLDT
+2362 GPPIHPPGYMYLDP

-2382 PLPGALPMGPL
+2382 PPPGALPMGPL

-2410 DSSFMGNSMGPGENE
+2410 DSAFLGNSMGPGENE

-2430 SAPGDLRDM
+2430 SAPGDQRDM

-2453 LPPMDHRDPYF
+2453 LPPRDPYF
-2464 ARKGPYGPPD
+2464 ARKGAYGPPD

-2505 MGYPPMRPHPD
+2505 MGYPPLRPHPD

-2527 PPDSEVSSDQ
+2527 PPGSEVSSDQ
-2537 SPSPHDVI
+2537 SPSSHDVI

>member
-1 MAASQIYI
+1 MFIWHNGIQHDMTIQLGTPFHHSFLTTQFHCGPFYMTGLSRVDMAASQIYI

-20 TWGLLSDF
+20 AWGLLSDF

-81 SIDRQFGYFPK
+81 SIDRRFGYFPK
-92 DAVKVDEIYSNTEKE
+92 DAVKVDEIYANTETE

-173 NKDAIQVVMEDFSDD
+173 NKDAIQVVMEDFLDD
-188 TKPEPSEQDGS
+188 TKPEPSKQDGS

-214 ENPDDNP
+214 ENSDDNP

-273 EEEKPIEKEV
+273 EEEKPIEKEM

-311 VEEIIEAAGRDEST
+311 VEERIEAAGRDEST

-353 RDDITG
+353 R
-359 KKAERTETHPSKPV
+359 E
-373 KDYNQ
+373 
-378 EDRHSQEED
+378 
-387 GELRKEEDAG
+387 
-397 WYGSIY
+397 
-403 NNIVGLYGEQGYVE
+403 
-417 EEEDILIAEDE
+417 
-428 EDKDISLQSETES
+428 
-441 QSVFSSMFDT
+441 
-451 LVSPFQADTTNN
+451 
-463 YKNAQSDEVTDI
+463 
-475 KPAEADGDTETSLT
+475 
-489 SQTAIPYDSTEAS
+489 
-502 VGRKD
+502 
-507 DNDGNDSNEVPH
+507 
-519 PPPLDIDTVQSA
+519 
-531 NKILETSKY
+531 
-540 MSLSHDPQLQDT
+540 
-552 DGIVNLGVD
+552 
-561 PEKAIAEMEVVDQEE
+561 
-576 FPSSDH
+576 
-582 SKKWHV
+582 
-588 ETDPIDNTGFINII
+588 
-602 LDPVLDSTIL
+602 
-612 NADATSNNLLSDKGN
+612 
-627 DDGGRYIVDKA
+627 
-638 SEREEADSTNE
+638 
-649 VTETEGIEPKK
+649 
-660 IVEVERDHGDEA
+660 
-672 TFSTHVF
+672 
-679 EYTQSNSGPNAKIE
+679 
-693 MYPDSSDL
+693 
-701 VPPETVTGNEQR
+701 
-713 QTEILEEADTENM
+713 
-726 LVEDFIHVHWVS
+726 
-738 HESQKDSDEKNVL
+738 
-751 NDRSGMTDD
+751 
-760 QTTANED
+760 
-767 SNLPLNDRNHT
+767 
-778 DDSNEM
+778 
-784 LEAFKQL
+784 
-791 LGNSKYM
+791 
-798 SLSHNPQLQ
+798 
-807 DTTGIVNLEDDREK
+807 DTTG
-821 SIAEINEND
+821 
-830 EHDSAGRLELDDVT
+830 
-844 TNEPVSSQGGVE
+844 
-856 PKQLVSDPKPDNEED
+856 
-871 VKISTVLPEA
+871 
-881 LLHDSDENAL
+881 
-891 NHHQES
+891 
-897 PAADL
+897 
-902 AENSLNDVETD
+902 
-913 HSVGQ
+913 
-918 DALEGS
+918 
-924 GIPNLSDSIPIQT
+924 
-937 KAETPTE
+937 
-944 ELPNVSEDTSVM
+944 
-956 HAEVEDIDID
+956 
-966 TTGIEV
+966 
-972 VSSNQKGDDSILVPQ
+972 
-987 SPAEEDNRDRV
+987 
-998 GMLYSQTSMPGTED
+998 
-1012 ASVLEEVTQTPDPH
+1012 
-1026 LHDTQDPHIAELIL
+1026 
-1040 NLSLVEPVRVDP
+1040 
-1052 VIENVSGVEIH
+1052 
-1063 HLITSSG
+1063 
-1070 DEESK
+1070 
-1075 DKNENT
+1075 
-1081 LEVTDKNVHFGD
+1081 
-1093 IDSVLLKDWLSS
+1093 
-1105 NYEESNSNVME
+1105 
-1116 VVDQEEFSSS
+1116 
-1126 DHFKEWHVEADPVDN
+1126 
-1141 IGMINITLDPVL
+1141 
-1153 DSTILNADTTSNNLL
+1153 
-1168 SDKGNDDGGRYI
+1168 
-1180 VDKASEIEEA
+1180 
-1190 DSTKE
+1190 
-1195 VTETEGIEP
+1195 
-1204 GKIVEVERDH
+1204 
-1214 GDQATLPTHVFENTQ
+1214 
-1229 SSSEPDAKIEMY
+1229 
-1241 PDSSELVPPET
+1241 
-1252 EIGNEQRQTEILEE
+1252 
-1266 ADTENMSVEDF
+1266 
-1277 IHVHRESH
+1277 
-1285 ESQKDSDEKNVPND
+1285 
-1299 RSGMT
+1299 
-1304 SDQTTAIEDNNLP
+1304 
-1317 LDDRNHISS
+1317 
-1326 VSSQEVHSK
+1326 
-1335 GTKGL
+1335 
-1340 YNEITLE
+1340 
-1347 NERAQEL
+1347 
-1354 GLQDRETNDG
+1354 
-1364 RNSFD
+1364 
-1369 QSHAVSQLSPTDEA
+1369 
-1383 YDVIIQSEKTI
+1383 
-1394 DHDTLY
+1394 
-1400 SGENFLS
+1400 
-1407 DSWSNYQEATDVKST
+1407 
-1422 ISDEDR
+1422 
-1428 QQDFENVD
+1428 
-1436 VIEKVDF
+1436 
-1443 EKISY
+1443 
-1448 RDIESI
+1448 
-1454 HNVEREGETSTSH
+1454 
-1467 SEPPEKQDMPSDQI
+1467 
-1481 VGLDPTQ
+1481 
-1488 EEFVNKSTS
+1488 
-1497 HIEPLENQDMPSDQY
+1497 
-1512 SVGPPQEE
+1512 
-1520 ITDTS
+1520 
-1525 VNKGTRSFFEN
+1525 
-1536 AMDFLIPSTDSKDL
+1536 
-1550 EDPEPKGQEEEE
+1550 
-1562 QEPPPDLPYLD
+1562 
-1573 LHEPEPQ
+1573 
-1580 SQSTSVE
+1580 
-1587 DSVKAT
+1587 
-1593 AFLKEYKNI
+1593 
-1602 QKQISTYEIT
+1602 
-1612 TLLDMFGK
+1612 
-1620 HKFLWLDY
+1620 
-1628 SLGSSETFTD
+1628 
-1638 GQDGDNDLAII
+1638 
-1649 SDFERLLQ
+1649 
-1657 YHIDETKTPSGGVL
+1657 
-1671 EDEDQSRKFV
+1671 
-1681 SLRKL
+1681 
-1686 EILLSNI
+1686 
-1693 KNRFTQVKAPVS
+1693 
-1705 IKDNQETDKTN
+1705 TDKTN
-1716 CINDDCLTR
+1716 CINDDCFTR

-1787 WLTIQV
+1787 WLILQV

-1871 RNYEELETALRNS
+1871 QNYEELETALRNS
-1884 GILAHVT
+1884 GVLAHVA

-1921 NIQRAMRLQQ
+1921 NIQRARRLQQ

-2064 TENGEGQDNHQR
+2064 TENGEGHDNHQR

-2134 EKYTVQVQTLQQKLQ
+2134 EKYTGQVQKLQQKLQ

-2235 ADRDLAEVKRENAH
+2235 ADRDLAEVQRENAH

-2317 FPPMGPGGR
+2317 FPPVGPGGR

-2362 GPPIHPPGYMYLDT
+2362 GPPIHPPGYMYLDP

-2527 PPDSEVSSDQ
+2527 PPGSEVSSDQ
-2537 SPSPHDVI
+2537 SPSPQDVI

>member
-1 MAASQIYI
+1 
-9 WTFTIFLFPTL
+9 
-20 TWGLLSDF
+20 
-28 KICGDSE
+28 
-35 CESLLSRVRATRDHR
+35 
-50 GKDCRFLNFK
+50 
-60 KGDVIFVYHKL
+60 
-71 SGKRDDLWAG
+71 
-81 SIDRQFGYFPK
+81 
-92 DAVKVDEIYSNTEKE
+92 
-107 VATQKQD
+107 
-114 FFCIDEYGSLID
+114 
-126 NDSSEWDNEE
+126 
-136 NLVSEFQEIAAN
+136 
-148 DAQDSKTSKD
+148 
-158 AFLSQSFAQ
+158 
-167 SSDETG
+167 
-173 NKDAIQVVMEDFSDD
+173 
-188 TKPEPSEQDGS
+188 
-199 QWIGSTVTGWLSLGG
+199 
-214 ENPDDNP
+214 
-221 KEDNPEQ
+221 
-228 ESFRSRKL
+228 
-236 ALDIDANQLKEEKKN
+236 
-251 AENSGWFGD
+251 
-260 GLTSAFGFGQKAP
+260 
-273 EEEKPIEKEV
+273 
-283 EEQPPPSNS
+283 
-292 WLNIGIRDV
+292 
-301 LHFGQSNQDK
+301 
-311 VEEIIEAAGRDEST
+311 
-325 GTIDPQDLGTSQSHH
+325 
-340 DATVEQIKETEHQ
+340 
-353 RDDITG
+353 
-359 KKAERTETHPSKPV
+359 
-373 KDYNQ
+373 
-378 EDRHSQEED
+378 
-387 GELRKEEDAG
+387 
-397 WYGSIY
+397 
-403 NNIVGLYGEQGYVE
+403 
-417 EEEDILIAEDE
+417 
-428 EDKDISLQSETES
+428 
-441 QSVFSSMFDT
+441 MFDT
-451 LVSPFQADTTNN
+451 LVSPFQANTTNN

-475 KPAEADGDTETSLT
+475 KPAEADGDTEISLT

-507 DNDGNDSNEVPH
+507 DNDGNDSNEPPH
-519 PPPLDIDTVQSA
+519 PPPLDIDKVQSA

-540 MSLSHDPQLQDT
+540 MSLSNDPQLQDT
-552 DGIVNLGVD
+552 TRIVNLEVD
-561 PEKAIAEMEVVDQEE
+561 PEKAIAEMEVVDQEQ

-582 SKKWHV
+582 SKEWHV
-588 ETDPIDNTGFINII
+588 ETDPIDNIGFINII

-612 NADATSNNLLSDKGN
+612 NADTTSNNLQFDKGN
-627 DDGGRYIVDKA
+627 DDGESCIVDKA
-638 SEREEADSTNE
+638 SEIEEADSTNE
-649 VTETEGIEPKK
+649 VTETEGLEPGK
-660 IVEVERDHGDEA
+660 IVEVERDHGDQA
-672 TFSTHVF
+672 TLPTHVF
-679 EYTQSNSGPNAKIE
+679 ENTQSSSGPDAKIE

-701 VPPETVTGNEQR
+701 VPSETGAGNEQQ
-713 QTEILEEADTENM
+713 QTEILDKADIENM
-726 LVEDFIHVHWVS
+726 SVDDFIHVHRVS

-767 SNLPLNDRNHT
+767 SNLLLNDRNHT

-798 SLSHNPQLQ
+798 SLSHDPQLQ
-807 DTTGIVNLEDDREK
+807 DTTGIVNLEDDPEK
-821 SIAEINEND
+821 SIAEFSEND
-830 EHDSAGRLELDDVT
+830 EHDSVGRLELDDVT
-844 TNEPVSSQGGVE
+844 TNEPVSSQGDVE

-871 VKISTVLPEA
+871 LKISTVLPEA

-891 NHHQES
+891 NHHEDS
-897 PAADL
+897 PAVDL
-902 AENSLNDVETD
+902 AENSLDDFETD

-924 GIPNLSDSIPIQT
+924 GILNLSDSIPIQT
-937 KAETPTE
+937 KAETLTE
-944 ELPNVSEDTSVM
+944 ELPDVSVM
-956 HAEVEDIDID
+956 HAEVEDID

-987 SPAEEDNRDRV
+987 SPAEEDSGDRV
-998 GMLYSQTSMPGTED
+998 GMLYGQTSMPGTED

-1026 LHDTQDPHIAELIL
+1026 LHDAQDPHIAELIL
-1040 NLSLVEPVRVDP
+1040 NLSLVEPVIVDP
-1052 VIENVSGVEIH
+1052 VIENVSGEEGH
-1063 HLITSSG
+1063 HLITSREDG
-1070 DEESK
+1070 ESK

-1081 LEVTDKNVHFGD
+1081 LEVPDKNVHVGD
-1093 IDSVLLKDWLSS
+1093 IDSVFLKDWLSS

-1126 DHFKEWHVEADPVDN
+1126 DHFKEWRVEADSVDN
-1141 IGMINITLDPVL
+1141 IGLINITLDPVL

-1168 SDKGNDDGGRYI
+1168 SDKGNDDGECYI
-1180 VDKASEIEEA
+1180 VDKASEIKEA
-1190 DSTKE
+1190 DSTNE
-1195 VTETEGIEP
+1195 VTETEGLEP

-1229 SSSEPDAKIEMY
+1229 SSSRPDAKIEMY

-1285 ESQKDSDEKNVPND
+1285 ESQKDSYEKNVPND

-1304 SDQTTAIEDNNLP
+1304 RDQTKAIEDCNLP

-1383 YDVIIQSEKTI
+1383 YDVITQSERTI

-1428 QQDFENVD
+1428 QQDFEKVD
-1436 VIEKVDF
+1436 VIEKDDF

-1488 EEFVNKSTS
+1488 EDIVNKSTS
-1497 HIEPLENQDMPSDQY
+1497 YSEPLENQDMPSDQY

-1536 AMDFLIPSTDSKDL
+1536 AMDFLIQSTDIKDL
-1550 EDPEPKGQEEEE
+1550 KDPEPKGQEEEE
-1562 QEPPPDLPYLD
+1562 QEPPPVLPYLD

-1587 DSVKAT
+1587 DSLKAT

-1602 QKQISTYEIT
+1602 QKQISADEIT

-1628 SLGSSETFTD
+1628 SLGSSETLTD
-1638 GQDGDNDLAII
+1638 GQDGVNDLAII

-1671 EDEDQSRKFV
+1671 EDEDQSRKLV

-1705 IKDNQETDKTN
+1705 IKDNQAETDKAN
-1716 CINDDCLTR
+1716 CINDDCFTR
-1725 NENEDLTNLK
+1725 NENKDLTNLK

-1745 QTPTLTDKYKPEPAV
+1745 QTPTLTDKYKPEPAL

-1787 WLTIQV
+1787 WLTVQV
-1793 LSSLPDDIKPGPDL
+1793 VSSFPDDIRPGPDL

-1857 DEKCKVLETLSEVQ
+1857 EEKCKVLETLSDVQ
-1871 RNYEELETALRNS
+1871 QNYEELETALRNS
-1884 GILAHVT
+1884 GVLAHVA
-1891 ERENLEVMSQRLKQS
+1891 EREDLEVMSQKLKQS
-1906 NTQLGNDIEKLKEDL
+1906 NTQLENDIEKLKEDL
-1921 NIQRAMRLQQ
+1921 NIQRARRLQQ

-1951 LKSQT
+1951 LKSQI
-1956 EQAQTTLKIFDMNSE
+1956 EQAQTTLKIFDVNSE

-2013 MCESS
+2013 MCEST

-2042 MKDWDSVLEDGANR
+2042 MKDWDSVLEDGTNR

-2076 RRIQK
+2076 QRIQK

-2116 QEGIKKLE
+2116 QEGVKKLE

-2134 EKYTVQVQTLQQKLQ
+2134 EKYTGQVQRLQQKLQ
-2149 IMTEMYQENELKL
+2149 IMTEMFQENELKL

-2303 PPTLMDGPL
+2303 PPTLMDGPP

-2326 VSRGLLDPPGGVDSD
+2326 
-2341 RSGGPHSDSGSISPT
+2341 
-2356 WERDRR
+2356 
-2362 GPPIHPPGYMYLDT
+2362 GYMYLDP

-2382 PLPGALPMGPL
+2382 PPPGALPMGPL

-2410 DSSFMGNSMGPGENE
+2410 DSAFMGNSMGPGENE

-2430 SAPGDLRDM
+2430 SAPGDQRDM
-2439 RMGPPLLVPPGMGP
+2439 RMGPPLLVPPGIGP
-2453 LPPMDHRDPYF
+2453 LPPLDHRDPYF
-2464 ARKGPYGPPD
+2464 ARKGAYGPPD

-2505 MGYPPMRPHPD
+2505 MGYPPLRPHPD

-2527 PPDSEVSSDQ
+2527 PPGSEVSSDQ
-2537 SPSPHDVI
+2537 SPSPHVI

>member
-1 MAASQIYI
+1 MTGLSRVDMAASQIYI
-9 WTFTIFLFPTL
+9 WTFTIFIFPIL

-81 SIDRQFGYFPK
+81 SIDRRFGYFPK
-92 DAVKVDEIYSNTEKE
+92 DAVKVDEIYANTEKE

-173 NKDAIQVVMEDFSDD
+173 NKDANQAVMEYFSDD
-188 TKPEPSEQDGS
+188 TKPAPSEQGGS

-214 ENPDDNP
+214 ERPDDNP

-236 ALDIDANQLKEEKKN
+236 ALDIDANQLKEETKN
-251 AENSGWFGD
+251 TENSGWFGD
-260 GLTSAFGFGQKAP
+260 GLTSAFGFGHKAP

-283 EEQPPPSNS
+283 EEQPPPSKS

-311 VEEIIEAAGRDEST
+311 VEERIEAAGRDEST
-325 GTIDPQDLGTSQSHH
+325 GTIDPQDVGTSQSHH
-340 DATVEQIKETEHQ
+340 DATVEQIKETENQ
-353 RDDITG
+353 RDDNTG

-387 GELRKEEDAG
+387 GELRKEKDAG

-403 NNIVGLYGEQGYVE
+403 NNIVGLYGEQSDVE

-428 EDKDISLQSETES
+428 EDKDINLQSETETES

-475 KPAEADGDTETSLT
+475 KPAEADGDTEISLT
-489 SQTAIPYDSTEAS
+489 SQMAIPYDSTEAS

-507 DNDGNDSNEVPH
+507 DNDGNDSNEALH
-519 PPPLDIDTVQSA
+519 PPPLEIDKVQSA

-552 DGIVNLGVD
+552 
-561 PEKAIAEMEVVDQEE
+561 
-576 FPSSDH
+576 
-582 SKKWHV
+582 
-588 ETDPIDNTGFINII
+588 
-602 LDPVLDSTIL
+602 
-612 NADATSNNLLSDKGN
+612 
-627 DDGGRYIVDKA
+627 
-638 SEREEADSTNE
+638 
-649 VTETEGIEPKK
+649 
-660 IVEVERDHGDEA
+660 
-672 TFSTHVF
+672 
-679 EYTQSNSGPNAKIE
+679 
-693 MYPDSSDL
+693 
-701 VPPETVTGNEQR
+701 
-713 QTEILEEADTENM
+713 
-726 LVEDFIHVHWVS
+726 
-738 HESQKDSDEKNVL
+738 
-751 NDRSGMTDD
+751 
-760 QTTANED
+760 
-767 SNLPLNDRNHT
+767 
-778 DDSNEM
+778 
-784 LEAFKQL
+784 
-791 LGNSKYM
+791 
-798 SLSHNPQLQ
+798 
-807 DTTGIVNLEDDREK
+807 TGIVNLEDDAEK
-821 SIAEINEND
+821 SRA
-830 EHDSAGRLELDDVT
+830 DSD
-844 TNEPVSSQGGVE
+844 
-856 PKQLVSDPKPDNEED
+856 
-871 VKISTVLPEA
+871 
-881 LLHDSDENAL
+881 DSDENAL

-902 AENSLNDVETD
+902 AENNLDDFETD

-924 GIPNLSDSIPIQT
+924 GIPNLFDSIPIQT
-937 KAETPTE
+937 KAGTLAE
-944 ELPNVSEDTSVM
+944 ELPDVSEDTSVM

-987 SPAEEDNRDRV
+987 RPAEEDSGDRV
-998 GMLYSQTSMPGTED
+998 GMLYGQTSMPGTED

-1026 LHDTQDPHIAELIL
+1026 LHDAQDPRIAELIL
-1040 NLSLVEPVRVDP
+1040 NLSLVEPVIVDP
-1052 VIENVSGVEIH
+1052 VIENVSGEEGH

-1070 DEESK
+1070 DGKSK
-1075 DKNENT
+1075 DKNKNT
-1081 LEVTDKNVHFGD
+1081 LEVPNKNAHVGD

-1141 IGMINITLDPVL
+1141 IGLINITLDPVL

-1168 SDKGNDDGGRYI
+1168 SDKGNDDGERYI

-1190 DSTKE
+1190 DSTNE
-1195 VTETEGIEP
+1195 VTEIEGLEP

-1229 SSSEPDAKIEMY
+1229 SSSGPDAKIEMY

-1317 LDDRNHISS
+1317 LDNRNHISS

-1383 YDVIIQSEKTI
+1383 YDVITQSERTI
-1394 DHDTLY
+1394 DHDTLC

-1436 VIEKVDF
+1436 VIEKDDF

-1454 HNVEREGETSTSH
+1454 RNVEREGETSTSH
-1467 SEPPEKQDMPSDQI
+1467 SEPPEK
-1481 VGLDPTQ
+1481 
-1488 EEFVNKSTS
+1488 
-1497 HIEPLENQDMPSDQY
+1497 QDMPSDQY

-1536 AMDFLIPSTDSKDL
+1536 AMDFVIPSTDSKDL

-1562 QEPPPDLPYLD
+1562 QEPPPVLPYLD

-1587 DSVKAT
+1587 DSLKAT

-1602 QKQISTYEIT
+1602 QKQISADEIT

-1620 HKFLWLDY
+1620 HKLLWLDY
-1628 SLGSSETFTD
+1628 SLGSSETLTD
-1638 GQDGDNDLAII
+1638 GQDGNNDRAII

-1705 IKDNQETDKTN
+1705 IKDNQAETDKTN
-1716 CINDDCLTR
+1716 CINDDCFTR

-1766 SARQVTGDAVAHML
+1766 SARQVTGDAVAHIL

-1787 WLTIQV
+1787 WLTVQV
-1793 LSSLPDDIKPGPDL
+1793 LSSFPDDIRPGPDL

-1871 RNYEELETALRNS
+1871 QNYEELETALRNS
-1884 GILAHVT
+1884 GVLAHVA

-1921 NIQRAMRLQQ
+1921 NIQRARRLQQ

-2076 RRIQK
+2076 QRIQK

-2116 QEGIKKLE
+2116 QEGIKNLE

-2134 EKYTVQVQTLQQKLQ
+2134 EKYTSQVQKLQQKLQ

-2255 DTQFKLD
+2255 DTQFKLE

-2303 PPTLMDGPL
+2303 PPTLMDGPP

-2326 VSRGLLDPPGGVDSD
+2326 
-2341 RSGGPHSDSGSISPT
+2341 
-2356 WERDRR
+2356 
-2362 GPPIHPPGYMYLDT
+2362 GYMYLDP

-2401 EPHSFGHQP
+2401 ESHSFGHQP

-2453 LPPMDHRDPYF
+2453 LPPMEHRDPYF

-2505 MGYPPMRPHPD
+2505 
-2516 SFPPGPPPRPS
+2516 SFLPGPPPRPS
-2527 PPDSEVSSDQ
+2527 PPGSEVSSDQ